1 MEPTNGTPY
10 GQATQPFWHRG
21 IPGCRPVNQ
30 PMKTIAIDT
39 SLSTGSVA
47 AIDGDRIAV
56 RSLPTAGEHARLL
69 AAAIEAVAAELGWR
83 PAAADLVAVVRGPGS
98 FTGLRVGVTTAKAL
112 CWATGSR
119 LLGVS
124 SCEVIAR
131 GTATA
136 IGRHDSPVTVTYD
149 AGRGDVFAA
158 TVVPD
163 RSSPSGWREEA
174 GRLVA
179 AHDWLAGMATGSIVS
194 GPGLALLTDA
204 LAGRPDLVIAP
215 PTSWKPAI
223 ADLGYIALLRAAAGE
238 TDDPASLV
246 PDYIRPSYADEKR

>member
-1 MEPTNGTPY
+1 
-10 GQATQPFWHRG
+10 
-21 IPGCRPVNQ
+21 
-30 PMKTIAIDT
+30 MKTITIDT

-56 RSLPTAGEHARLL
+56 RLLPTAGEHARLL
-69 AAAIEAVAAELGWR
+69 AAAIEAVAAELGWKTS
-83 PAAADLVAVVRGPGS
+83 AAELVAVVRGPGS

-119 LLGVS
+119 LLAVS

-131 GTATA
+131 GTAA
-136 IGRHDSPVTVTYD
+136 AVGQHDAPVTVAYD
-149 AGRGDVFAA
+149 AGRGEVFAA

-163 RSSPSGWREEA
+163 RSSPSGWLTEA
-174 GRLVA
+174 GTLVVA
-179 AHDWLAGMATGSIVS
+179 QEWLKGMEPGSIVS

-204 LAGRPDLVIAP
+204 LTGRPDLVVAP
-215 PTSWKPAI
+215 PTAWMPAS
-223 ADLGYIALLRAAAGE
+223 ADLGHIALLRAAAGE
-238 TDDPASLV
+238 TDDPAALV

>member
-1 MEPTNGTPY
+1 M
-10 GQATQPFWHRG
+10 TQP
-21 IPGCRPVNQ
+21 VTQ

-69 AAAIEAVAAELGWR
+69 AAAIEAVAAELGWKTT
-83 PAAADLVAVVRGPGS
+83 AVELVTVVRGPGS

-119 LLGVS
+119 LLAVS

-131 GTATA
+131 GTAMA
-136 IGRHDSPVTVTYD
+136 LGRHGSPVTVAYD
-149 AGRGDVFAA
+149 AGRGEVFAA
-158 TVVPD
+158 LVIPD
-163 RSSPSGWREEA
+163 EHSPSGWRTEA

-179 AHDWLAGMATGSIVS
+179 AHDWLAGMAPGSIVT

-204 LAGRPDLVIAP
+204 LADRPDLVVAP
-215 PTSWKPAI
+215 PSAWMPAS
-223 ADLGYIALLRAAAGE
+223 ADLGHIALLRAAAGE
-238 TDDPASLV
+238 TDDPAALV
-246 PDYIRPSYADEKR
+246 PDYIRLSYADEKR

>member
-1 MEPTNGTPY
+1 
-10 GQATQPFWHRG
+10 
-21 IPGCRPVNQ
+21 V
-30 PMKTIAIDT
+30 KTIAIDT

-56 RSLPTAGEHARLL
+56 ASLPTAGEHARLL

-83 PAAADLVAVVRGPGS
+83 PADAGLVAVVRGPGS

-124 SCEVIAR
+124 SCEVIAH
-131 GTATA
+131 GTAA
-136 IGRHDSPVTVTYD
+136 ALGQHDAPVTVVFD
-149 AGRGDVFAA
+149 AGRGEVFAT

-163 RSSPSGWREEA
+163 RSCPSGWREGA
-174 GRLVA
+174 GWLAA
-179 AHDWLAGMATGSIVS
+179 AHEWLASMASGSIVS
-194 GPGLALLTDA
+194 GPGLTLLSDA
-204 LAGRPDLVIAP
+204 LPSRPDLVVAP
-215 PTSWKPAI
+215 PPAWLPAI
-223 ADLGYIALLRAAAGE
+223 ADLGRIALLRTAAGE
-238 TDDPASLV
+238 ADDPASLV

>member
-1 MEPTNGTPY
+1 
-10 GQATQPFWHRG
+10 
-21 IPGCRPVNQ
+21 
-30 PMKTIAIDT
+30 MKTFAIDT

-69 AAAIEAVAAELGWR
+69 TAAIEAVAAELGWR
-83 PAAADLVAVVRGPGS
+83 PAAVELVAVVRGPGS

-136 IGRHDSPVTVTYD
+136 VGRHQSPVTVAFD
-149 AGRGDVFAA
+149 AGRGEVFAA
-158 TVVPD
+158 LVMPD
-163 RSSPSGWREEA
+163 EHSPSGWSVEP

-179 AHDWLAGMATGSIVS
+179 AHDWFARLDSGSIVT

-204 LAGRPDLVIAP
+204 LASRPDLVVAP
-215 PTSWKPAI
+215 PTAWMPTS
-223 ADLGYIALLRAAAGE
+223 ADLGHIALLRAAAGE
-238 TDDPASLV
+238 ADDPASLV